1 MKILVEISVGE
12 LFDKITILKIKTEK
26 IKDKFKLINIVTELN
41 ILKDKALEIDMN
53 SNNLLDYVEK
63 LKAIN
68 TELWDIENIKRELE
82 SSKNFGD
89 DFIRISREVHFK
101 NDQRAIIKKKINELT
116 NSNVIEEKEYS
127 KY

>member
-101 NDQRAIIKKKINELT
+101 NDQRAIIKKKSMN
-116 NSNVIEEKEYS
+116 
-127 KY
+127 